1 MNKRELKAV
10 MVRNGDTGTSL
21 AEYLGMARSTFSQ
34 KLNENGSVFTQREM
48 SAIKRRYNL
57 SADEMD
63 MIFFA
68 DKVS

>member
-10 MVRNGDTGTSL
+10 MVRNGDTGSSL
-21 AEYLGMARSTFSQ
+21 AAWLGMARSTFSQ

>member
-34 KLNENGSVFTQREM
+34 KINENGTVFTQKEM
-48 SAIKRRYNL
+48 SAIKHRYNL

>member
-34 KLNENGSVFTQREM
+34 KINENGSVFTQKEM
-48 SAIKRRYNL
+48 AAIKRRYSL
-57 SADEMD
+57 SADDMD
-63 MIFFA
+63 LIFFE

>member
-21 AEYLGMARSTFSQ
+21 AKWLGMARSTFSQ
-34 KLNENGSVFTQREM
+34 KINENGTAFTQKEM
-48 SAIKRRYNL
+48 SAIKHRYNL